1 MSLRSRFRN
10 LGISK
15 LHPAKIQE
23 IHTGLSEESNLDIY
37 YLALTIGSCV
47 IATFGLLSN
56 SAAVIIGAM
65 IVAPLMLPIRSL
77 AFAAL
82 AGNVVLFRKSV
93 TAISV
98 GTLISIA
105 IAWLLGFLVR
115 IPEFGSEVLS
125 RSQPTLIDLGIA
137 NAAGAITLRVAFGS
151 LALPK
156 LSQKYLQVLLVQRSE
171 AMPLGLSL

>member
-15 LHPAKIQE
+15 PHPEKIKE
-23 IHTGLSEESNLDIY
+23 IHSDLSQESNLDIY

-82 AGNVVLFRKSV
+82 AGNVALFRKSV
-93 TAISV
+93 KAITV

-105 IAWLLGFLVR
+105 IVWLLGLLVR

-137 NAAGAITLRVAFGS
+137 SQRVA
-151 LALPK
+151 
-156 LSQKYLQVLLVQRSE
+156 
-171 AMPLGLSL
+171 GL

>member
-1 MSLRSRFRN
+1 
-10 LGISK
+10 
-15 LHPAKIQE
+15 
-23 IHTGLSEESNLDIY
+23 
-37 YLALTIGSCV
+37 
-47 IATFGLLSN
+47 
-56 SAAVIIGAM
+56 M

-82 AGNVVLFRKSV
+82 AGNVMLFRKSFK
-93 TAISV
+93 AITV

-125 RSQPTLIDLGIA
+125 RSEPTLIDLGIA

-151 LALPK
+151 LVLPK
-156 LSQKYLQVLLVQRSE
+156 LSQKISS
-171 AMPLGLSL
+171 SLAGTA